1 MKDIRM
7 NSEVSK
13 QPGQSQHH
21 YYNNNLLLPDF
32 CEPTA
37 LATYI
42 HQLVNQCGLFNLLYL
57 FLFLLFLYNLFIIIR
72 V

>member
-21 YYNNNLLLPDF
+21 YYDNNLLSPDF

-42 HQLVNQCGLFNLLYL
+42 RQLVNQCGLFNLPI
-57 FLFLLFLYNLFIIIR
+57 FILIVFI
-72 V
+72 